1 MSNREI
7 WIIAA
12 ARTAIGTF
20 GGGLKDIPL
29 ADLATI
35 AVRGALER
43 SQVAPDQVGHLVMG
57 NVVPTEPRDAYLS
70 RVAAMGA
77 GGSLRAAGHTIP
89 AHLPSAPRAR
99 HRSAS
104 P

>member
-20 GGGLKDIPL
+20 GGGLKDVPL
-29 ADLATI
+29 ADLATT

-43 SQVAPDQVGHLVMG
+43 SQVAPDQVSHLVMG
-57 NVVPTEPRDAYLS
+57 NVVP
-70 RVAAMGA
+70 AAAQCIKPGSYPH
-77 GGSLRAAGHTIP
+77 GGNC
-89 AHLPSAPRAR
+89 APICANHFENRFNR
-99 HRSAS
+99 TTDGRTNQ
-104 P
+104 